1 MLHLLSSLFAPSTQR
16 EPWLDDA
23 LLERA
28 IERIVDGTD
37 PRLRAL
43 PGYRKRLSP
52 LAEGAVRHVVTLVSA
67 LPEAAEISRE
77 AFLKDPR
84 LRAFFVS
91 ADHLQEVI
99 GNCPAVR
106 SYLATLNGPVPEEIF
121 GVLSMEYAEKN
132 ILGMDLRGDTLQREV
147 KQVAVNFFNHRYLG
161 PTGDETETRREVM
174 RRAFDFLVETALEGI
189 ATARS
194 KKAELEQQRVL
205 LRRKLKAMEA
215 GNWGLTAVFA
225 GSETTQADP
234 AELEAQIQAIETELL
249 GMGSSAQAL
258 DHSLEQITDTVGR
271 PDHWLSLRDLSLELN
286 PMSIKT
292 TDATTGI
299 SHKLE
304 LTEVFSANGQKRVV
318 MLGRFPIRDL
328 PPQPDFLKEAER
340 YIR

>member
-1 MLHLLSSLFAPSTQR
+1 MLHFLSSLFAPSSQR
-16 EPWLDDA
+16 EPWFDDDLLD
-23 LLERA
+23 RA
-28 IERIVDGTD
+28 IERVVDGSD

-52 LAEGAVRHVVTLVSA
+52 FAESAVRHVVTLVSA

-91 ADHLQEVI
+91 ADDLQEVI

-106 SYLATLNGPVPEEIF
+106 SYLATLNGAVPEEVF
-121 GVLSMEYAEKN
+121 GLLSMEYAEKN

-161 PTGDETETRREVM
+161 PSDNDTETRREVM
-174 RRAFDFLVETALEGI
+174 RRAFDFLVQMALQGI
-189 ATARS
+189 VTARS
-194 KKAELEQQRVL
+194 KKAELEQQRTL
-205 LRRKLKAMEA
+205 LQRKLKTMEA
-215 GNWGLTAVFA
+215 GSWGLASVFTESDA
-225 GSETTQADP
+225 TQADP
-234 AELEAQIQAIETELL
+234 GELETQIQAIETELL
-249 GMGSSAQAL
+249 GLGSSPQAL
-258 DHSLEQITDTVGR
+258 EHSLEQIGDTLGR
-271 PDHWLSLRDLSLELN
+271 PDHWLSVQDLSLELN

-292 TDATTGI
+292 SNAKSGPSYT
-299 SHKLE
+299 LE
-304 LTEVFSANGQKRVV
+304 LTEVLAANSERRIV
-318 MLGRFPIRDL
+318 MLGRFPTREL